1 MHRQLKYCAIV
12 HFNLASCR
20 NSFGANLKTERYCL
34 FTTLNIT
41 LGKFQLMPTA
51 QTTVRAPSVCGVG
64 ARGQEEYKESER
76 SLAASGNDFFWLSGL
91 SKFACL
97 RAIVMAETEEALT
110 AG

>member
-34 FTTLNIT
+34 FTTL
-41 LGKFQLMPTA
+41 GKFQHRPTA

-76 SLAASGNDFFWLSGL
+76 SLAAASGNDFFWLSGL

-110 AG
+110 AD